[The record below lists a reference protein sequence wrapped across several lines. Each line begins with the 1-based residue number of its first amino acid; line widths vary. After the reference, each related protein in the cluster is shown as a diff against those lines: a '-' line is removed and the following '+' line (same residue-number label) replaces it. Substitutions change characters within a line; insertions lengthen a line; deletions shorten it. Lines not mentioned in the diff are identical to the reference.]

1 MNDKIKEKLA
11 LYRLILSFDLLAIF
25 GIVGWTYRIYE
36 KFGVDRITLGL
47 AILFF
52 FIIFTAIMFYKI
64 IKLIKEL

>member
-11 LYRLILSFDLLAIF
+11 LYRLILSFGLLAIF

-36 KFGVDRITLGL
+36 KLGADRIASSLV
-47 AILFF
+47 ILFF
-52 FIIFTAIMFYKI
+52 FIIFIVIVFYKI